1 MHLRVKNSRGD
12 FERKSNGTTREQVF
26 EAYLAAEK
34 DVKGI
39 LSIPC
44 RAALEIQAGQRQ
56 CQNK

>member
-39 LSIPC
+39 L
-44 RAALEIQAGQRQ
+44 
-56 CQNK
+56 